1 MTYRAFVAFSGGG
14 AKGLVHVGALHALEA
29 RQLQI
34 TGLAGTS
41 AGAIVAAL
49 TAAGF
54 RAKDLLDP
62 DTGRSVLDRLGKIDP
77 SLRKAT
83 GIFGRGGWLKISA
96 LRWALSRRKS
106 ALLVALLAW
115 SAPPL
120 GVFWLWRTETMAA
133 LLTWLAAWLLLGVA
147 VAGVIQ
153 ALLGGLTDLRRFRSA
168 LAQLLQEQLFP
179 NDPGRVVRFSDFG
192 VEGRPPLKI
201 VSANLNARQL
211 HLFSPEKT
219 PDTAVADAVAASI
232 CLPVIFRP
240 WRLDGELH
248 VDGGIVSNL
257 PAWPFD
263 EERELDP
270 EALTIA
276 VEIGEPPSHNAQ
288 PSRFTWLSAAVRT
301 TLSGSA
307 ELNVRVAGPAEQLAL
322 PTRLDLLDFD
332 VSPEA
337 AAREVREVA
346 TATGLRLD
354 KRLFRLPEIY
364 RNACQVAQA
373 LALDGLGLTPGGAGN
388 APRVRVAV
396 GRLER
401 GYCKSLRMSHSVGFD
416 TDPDEYMLVPL
427 EGSVAGAAWRNRES
441 RLEVYPLTAELD
453 LPGAAN
459 RLRRKNRLPNLA
471 WVMCIPILDDETNE
485 PRLLVQLDGNSALPE
500 NAETAAALNSV
511 EGAVKDFFSL
521 VLHELKE
528 LEAEDGPQEQYL

>member
-14 AKGLVHVGALHALEA
+14 AKGLVHVGALEALEA
-29 RQLQI
+29 RDVRFS
-34 TGLAGTS
+34 GLAGTS
-41 AGAIVAAL
+41 AGAIVATL
-49 TAAGF
+49 AASGF
-54 RAKDLLDP
+54 WARDLLDP
-62 DTGRSVLDRLGKIDP
+62 ETGQSVLDRLGAIDR
-77 SLRKAT
+77 SLQKAT
-83 GIFGRGGWLKISA
+83 GIFGPGGWLKVA
-96 LRWALSRRKS
+96 TLRWALSRRKS
-106 ALLVALLAW
+106 AFLLVLLVW
-115 SAPPL
+115 SAPPM
-120 GVFWLWRTETMAA
+120 GAFWLWRTGSSAA
-133 LLTWLAAWLLLGVA
+133 LFAWLAGWVLLSIA
-147 VAGVIQ
+147 CAGVVQ
-153 ALLGGLTDLRRFRSA
+153 ALLGGLTDLQRFRSA
-168 LAQLLQEQLFP
+168 LARLLQEKLFP
-179 NDPGRVVRFSDFG
+179 DDPARVVRFSDFG
-192 VEGRPPLKI
+192 VDGRPPLKI
-201 VSANLNARQL
+201 VSANLTARQL

-219 PDTAVADAVAASI
+219 GDTPVADAVAASI

-276 VEIGEPPSHNAQ
+276 VEIGEPPGRNAH
-288 PSRFTWLSAAVRT
+288 PSRFSWLSAAVRT
-301 TLSGSA
+301 ALSGSA

-332 VSPEA
+332 VSREA

-373 LALDGLGLTPGGAGN
+373 LALDGLGLNPGGAGD

-401 GYCKSLRMSHSVGFD
+401 GYCRSLRMSHSVGFD
-416 TDPDEYMLVPL
+416 ADPDEYMLVPL
-427 EGSVAGAAWRNRES
+427 EGSVAGAAWRDRES
-441 RLEVYPLTAELD
+441 RLEVYPLAAELD
-453 LPGAAN
+453 LPGVGN
-459 RLRRKNRLPNLA
+459 RLRRKSRLPNLA
-471 WVMCIPILDDETNE
+471 WLMCIPILDDETGE
-485 PRLLVQLDGNSALPE
+485 PRLLVQLDGNTTLPE
-500 NAETAAALNSV
+500 DAATGAALNSV
-511 EGAVKDFFSL
+511 EEAVKDFFSL

-528 LEAEDGPQEQYL
+528 LEAEDGP